1 MVEDSA
7 LVRKA
12 VDFGERV
19 FLILLAI
26 PFLWAF
32 LRILPTRPYLLLTAL
47 SEMLGIVFILTRK
60 PGEVAATPFAILI
73 AFAGTA
79 LPLLARPGGSEL
91 VPSLVASTL
100 MFAGLVISIASKV
113 SLNRSFGIVAANRGV
128 KRGGPYR
135 VIRHPMYLG
144 YFVTELG
151 FLLSNFS
158 VSIMLIYAAAWCA
171 QVLRVLEEERVLQR
185 DPTYAAYSIT
195 VSFRVIPGVF

>member
-1 MVEDSA
+1 MTVSSG
-7 LVRKA
+7 LMRKA
-12 VDFGERV
+12 VDFGERI

-32 LRILPTRPYLLLTAL
+32 MKVLPTRPYLLLTAG
-47 SEMLGIVFILTRK
+47 SEMLGIAFILTRK
-60 PGEVAATPFAILI
+60 PGEVAATPFAIMI

-79 LPLLARPGGSEL
+79 LPLLARPGGSQL
-91 VPSLVASTL
+91 VPGTVASILT
-100 MFAGLVISIASKV
+100 FAGLVISIASKAY
-113 SLNRSFGIVAANRGV
+113 LNRSFGLIAANRGV

-158 VSIMLIYAAAWCA
+158 ARLIAIYAAAWCA
-171 QVLRVLEEERVLQR
+171 QLLRVLEEERVLQR
-185 DPTYAAYSIT
+185 DPAYAAYSIS
-195 VSFRVIPGVF
+195 VSSRVIPGLF